1 MYRVE
6 QKYIVTED
14 TIAYLKKRL
23 ETCMAYDSHAGA
35 EGYTIRSIY
44 FDDMYDTCF
53 RENESGTDPRE
64 KFRIRA
70 YNGSKDLISLELK
83 SKRKGYI
90 RKENQKISLALCNS
104 IMNRRFPS
112 MAQLRSN
119 SVFENDA
126 TIAEKKESLKDEL
139 SGAAS
144 EDGYLYKKLYG
155 KYLGFRTQPVCIIE
169 YERVAF
175 VDRIGN
181 VRITFDRNI
190 GISEEIGDFF
200 SDRLPCLPVL
210 PRGMHILEVK
220 YDELLPD
227 LYRSILKECSLQ
239 RTDFSK
245 YYYGRMALKEFY
257 KGEWK

>member
-23 ETCMAYDSHAGA
+23 EACMEYDSHAGA
-35 EGYTIRSIY
+35 EGYVIRSIY

-53 RENESGTDPRE
+53 WENENGTDPRE

-70 YNGSKDLISLELK
+70 YNGSEDHISLELK
-83 SKRKGYI
+83 AKRKGYT
-90 RKENQKISLALCNS
+90 RKESQKVSSALCHLLMDGEFPSLAK
-104 IMNRRFPS
+104 I
-112 MAQLRSN
+112 AG
-119 SVFENDA
+119 DA
-126 TIAEKKESLKDEL
+126 L
-139 SGAAS
+139 

-155 KYLGFRTQPVCIIE
+155 KYLGSRAKPVCIIE

-181 VRITFDRNI
+181 VRITFDRNV
-190 GISEEIGDFF
+190 GVSEEIGNFF
-200 SDRLPCLPVL
+200 LDRLPAVPILPI
-210 PRGMHILEVK
+210 GMHILEVK

-227 LYRSILKECSLQ
+227 LYRNILKECSLQ

-245 YYYGRMALKEFY
+245 YYYGRVALKNVLEQ
-257 KGEWK
+257 